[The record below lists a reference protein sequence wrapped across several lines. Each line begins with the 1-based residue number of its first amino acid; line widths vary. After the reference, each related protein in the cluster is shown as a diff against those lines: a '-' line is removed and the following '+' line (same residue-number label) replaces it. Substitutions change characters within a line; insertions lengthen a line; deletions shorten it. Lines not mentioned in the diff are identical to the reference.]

1 MRIKS
6 NKGQAL
12 IEFVLILPVALLLVF
27 ALIDCGRVLYQKNH
41 LESVLSDVVISYR
54 TTGEIDK
61 KLIKESVTSSIANNN
76 GYTTIALKEEVQL
89 ITPFSNVILDNPYV
103 IKTERVFINE

>member
-41 LESVLSDVVISYR
+41 LESVLNDVVITYKN
-54 TTGEIDK
+54 TGKIDK
-61 KLIKESVTSSIANNN
+61 KLIKDTITSSVSNND

-89 ITPFSNVILDNPYV
+89 FTPFSNVILDNPFV
-103 IKTERVFINE
+103 INTERVFIYE